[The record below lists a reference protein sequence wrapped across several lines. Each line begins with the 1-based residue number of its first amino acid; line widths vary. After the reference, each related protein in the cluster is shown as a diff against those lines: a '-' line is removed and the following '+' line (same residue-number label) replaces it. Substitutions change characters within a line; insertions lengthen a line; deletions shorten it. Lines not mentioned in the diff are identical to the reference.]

1 MPVRAVSAR
10 PRLLSQVSSDVSPD
24 GMVEESEADVTRA
37 AGGEDSQDR
46 AVGS

>member
-1 MPVRAVSAR
+1 MPVRPVSAR
-10 PRLLSQVSSDVSPD
+10 AQPLSQVSSDVSPD

-37 AGGEDSQDR
+37 AGGEEGQDR